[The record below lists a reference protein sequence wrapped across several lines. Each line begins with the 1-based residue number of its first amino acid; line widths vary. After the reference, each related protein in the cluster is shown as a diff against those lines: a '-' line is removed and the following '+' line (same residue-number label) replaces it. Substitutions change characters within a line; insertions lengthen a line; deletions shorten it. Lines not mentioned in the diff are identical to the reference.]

1 MGKAKGFGWDFFHFG
16 DRKTICSI
24 CPTSGSSALINMC
37 SSRNPI
43 IPVALFRMTMNCVLL
58 GSGKST

>member
-1 MGKAKGFGWDFFHFG
+1 MRGFGLGGFFPFG

-37 SSRNPI
+37 SSRSPI
-43 IPVALFRMTMNCVLL
+43 IPVALFRITMSSLLL
-58 GSGKST
+58 GSGNNT